1 MRGPAGQHTKP
12 DRHAARTVIATSTTT
27 SDRYGH
33 LYQAARD
40 RLRDHLDDTTTP
52 GNADRDGKGRLT
64 AERSG
69 PYTTGGVRVTADAP

>member
-40 RLRDHLDDTTTP
+40 RLRDHLDDTTTQATP
-52 GNADRDGKGRLT
+52 TATGKG
-64 AERSG
+64 A
-69 PYTTGGVRVTADAP
+69 